1 MKKPLNLTRSAAS
14 LLLIPLIHLILLGV
28 SGGLAYL
35 LEHPTGRGV
44 FYVFVAAPAM
54 LLFFTFPLD
63 VLVTSHASIACG
75 ICALCRGESKVKN
88 TVTIII
94 GVLLVISIVLLLAEF
109 IPRLLEGMA
118 SV

>member
-1 MKKPLNLTRSAAS
+1 MKKPLTLTRTASS
-14 LLLIPLIHLILLGV
+14 LLLIPLAHIVLLAV
-28 SGGLAYL
+28 FGGLATL

-54 LLFFTFPLD
+54 LLFFTFPLEI
-63 VLVTSHASIACG
+63 LLTSITSITCG
-75 ICALCRGESKVKN
+75 ISAMCRGESKVKN
-88 TVTIII
+88 AVSILIS
-94 GVLLVISIVLLLAEF
+94 VLLIISIVLLLAWF

>member
-1 MKKPLNLTRSAAS
+1 M
-14 LLLIPLIHLILLGV
+14 
-28 SGGLAYL
+28 
-35 LEHPTGRGV
+35 
-44 FYVFVAAPAM
+44 FVAAPAM
-54 LLFFTFPLD
+54 LLFFTFPFD

-94 GVLLVISIVLLLAEF
+94 GVLLIISIILLLAEF

>member
-54 LLFFTFPLD
+54 LLFFTCPFD

-75 ICALCRGESKVKN
+75 ICAMCRGGSKIKN
-88 TVTIII
+88 MATIIVSA
-94 GVLLVISIVLLLAEF
+94 VLIISTILLLAEF

>member
-1 MKKPLNLTRSAAS
+1 MKKPITLTRSAAS
-14 LLLIPLIHLILLGV
+14 LLLIPFAHILLLAV
-28 SGGLAYL
+28 FGGLATL

-54 LLFFTFPLD
+54 LLFFTFPLE
-63 VLVTSHASIACG
+63 VLLTSITSAICGVIAM
-75 ICALCRGESKVKN
+75 CRGESKVKN
-88 TVTIII
+88 TVSILIS
-94 GVLLVISIVLLLAEF
+94 VLLIISIVLLLAWF

>member
-1 MKKPLNLTRSAAS
+1 MKKPRTLTRTAAS
-14 LLLIPLIHLILLGV
+14 LLLIPLIHLALLAV
-28 SGGLAYL
+28 SGGLASL
-35 LEHPTGRGV
+35 LEFPTNRGV

-54 LLFFTFPLD
+54 LLFFTFPFD

-94 GVLLVISIVLLLAEF
+94 GVLLIISIILLLAEF